1 MYLNE
6 PLADLE
12 SRWEEAVSTGRTWKG
27 YHPQTNLVWLHF
39 VLYNLCEQMSW
50 PSEGLEAALERLG
63 ASEDG
68 KLAAERAAQ
77 LEEMLS
83 KLQGLLGLEN
93 LPFSGLTSVRDL
105 IGLALNE
112 GWLDERDVIGVSFE
126 DMDGSKKKKNQS
138 KPQRRKIAHA

>member
-6 PLADLE
+6 PLADLD

-39 VLYNLCEQMSW
+39 VLYNLFEQMSW
-50 PSEGLEAALERLG
+50 PSEDPKAALERLG
-63 ASEDG
+63 ASEVR
-68 KLAAERAAQ
+68 KLAADRAAQ

-83 KLQGLLGLEN
+83 KLQGLLDLEN

-105 IGLALNE
+105 IGLALSE
-112 GWLDERDVIGVSFE
+112 RWLDERDVIGVPSE
-126 DMDGSKKKKNQS
+126 ALERSKKKNQR
-138 KPQRRKIAHA
+138 KPQRRKIAQA